1 MSSLIIMLLAL
12 IIDWLLGEP
21 KRWHPLVGFGKLVQA
36 CEQRWYRADLS
47 PCWQIA
53 RGGLIWLL
61 LILPIT
67 LIAYALSQ
75 IPFMGMLFSVLG
87 LYLCIG
93 HKSLYQHVMPIIEA
107 LNRNDEPLAR
117 ELTGRIVSRDTETL
131 NIANAS
137 IESVLENGNDAVF
150 AALFWFLVAGLP
162 GVIALR
168 LINTLDAM
176 WGYKNSRYFYFGRV
190 AARMD
195 DLVNIIPA
203 RLTALSY
210 ALLGKTRLALN
221 CWHSQAV
228 LHDSPNAGPVMA
240 SGAGALSITIGGPA
254 CYQGKWHQR
263 PVFGAGSEAGTDDI
277 KRALHLVS
285 YSVMLWLLITVT
297 GFGVLYA

>member
-1 MSSLIIMLLAL
+1 MSLLLLMLAL
-12 IIDWLLGEP
+12 LLDWLVGEP
-21 KRWHPLVGFGKLVQA
+21 KRWHPLVGFGNLVMA
-36 CEQRWYRADLS
+36 CERRWHNTDLA
-47 PCWQIA
+47 PAWQVL
-53 RGGLIWLL
+53 RGGLAWLL
-61 LILPIT
+61 LTAPLT
-67 LIAYALSQ
+67 GIAYMLSQ
-75 IPFMGMLFSVLG
+75 LPSLGLLFTLLG

-107 LNRNDEPLAR
+107 LNHNDEPLAR

-137 IESVLENGNDAVF
+137 IESILENGNDAVF

-176 WGYKNSRYFYFGRV
+176 WGYKNSRYLYFGRV

-210 ALLGKTRLALN
+210 ALLGKTRLALK
-221 CWHSQAV
+221 CWHRQAAW
-228 LHDSPNAGPVMA
+228 HDSPNAGPVMA

-254 CYQGKWHQR
+254 CYQGEWHQR
-263 PVFGAGSEAGTDDI
+263 PVFGAGSKARTDDI

-285 YSVMLWLLITVT
+285 YSVLLWLLIAVTV
-297 GFGVLYA
+297 FGVFYA

>member
-1 MSSLIIMLLAL
+1 
-12 IIDWLLGEP
+12 
-21 KRWHPLVGFGKLVQA
+21 
-36 CEQRWYRADLS
+36 
-47 PCWQIA
+47 
-53 RGGLIWLL
+53 
-61 LILPIT
+61 LPIT
-67 LIAYALSQ
+67 LIAYAFSQ
-75 IPFMGMLFSVLG
+75 IPVLGMLFSVLG

-93 HKSLYQHVMPIIEA
+93 HKSLYQHVMPIIAA
-107 LNRNDEPLAR
+107 LNHNDEPLAR

-176 WGYKNSRYFYFGRV
+176 WGYKNSRYLYFGRV

-221 CWHSQAV
+221 CWHSQAA

-254 CYQGKWHQR
+254 CYQGEWHQR

-285 YSVMLWLLITVT
+285 YSVVLWLLIAVT
-297 GFGVLYA
+297 GYGMFYA

>member
-12 IIDWLLGEP
+12 VIDWLLGEP
-21 KRWHPLVGFGKLVQA
+21 KRWHPLVGFGKLVQT

-47 PCWQIA
+47 PSWQIV

-67 LIAYALSQ
+67 VVAYALSQ
-75 IPFMGMLFSVLG
+75 IPVLGMLFSVLG

-117 ELTGRIVSRDTETL
+117 ELTGRIVSRDTATL

-176 WGYKNSRYFYFGRV
+176 WGYKDSRYLYFGRV

-203 RLTALSY
+203 RLTAISY
-210 ALLGKTRLALN
+210 ALLGKTRLAVK
-221 CWHSQAV
+221 CWRDQAA

-254 CYQGKWHQR
+254 CYHGEWHQR

-285 YSVMLWLLITVT
+285 YSVMLWLLIAFT
-297 GFGVLYA
+297 GFGVFYA